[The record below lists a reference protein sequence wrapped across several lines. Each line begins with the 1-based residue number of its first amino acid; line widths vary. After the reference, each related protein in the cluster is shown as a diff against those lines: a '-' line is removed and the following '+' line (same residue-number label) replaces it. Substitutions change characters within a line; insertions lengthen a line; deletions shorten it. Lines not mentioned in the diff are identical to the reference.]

1 MKWVSITLIYLSAV
15 FVIGCL
21 IYSFKKPRHIDIEP
35 PIRMLLG
42 SAGLALFLNATA
54 MLANSAQ
61 MACILFSAYHFII
74 DSVVL
79 GMMSFVRRYTNMR
92 QYRNKL
98 QIILTIMADIDGI
111 LMLVNCFKPI
121 LFQCEII
128 YDKSGFAFYHMCE
141 KNYLYS
147 YHIILLY
154 IIVILILHDL
164 IKKIWESPKIYQL
177 KYAVILIL
185 NCILIIFHSLYL
197 QLNTAI

>member
-1 MKWVSITLIYLSAV
+1 MKWVFVTLIYLSAV

-21 IYSFKKPRHIDIEP
+21 IYSFKKPRHINIEP

-61 MACILFSAYHFII
+61 MACIIFGIYHFVI

-98 QIILTIMADIDGI
+98 QLTLTIMADIDGF

-121 LFQCEII
+121 LFQCDIF
-128 YDKSGFAFYHMCE
+128 YDKSGFAFYHMST
-141 KNYLYS
+141 KSDLYC

-154 IIVILILHDL
+154 IIVI
-164 IKKIWESPKIYQL
+164 
-177 KYAVILIL
+177 
-185 NCILIIFHSLYL
+185 II
-197 QLNTAI
+197 